1 MKRGWQAACA
11 CFFLI
16 FAFAVYRSLSLP
28 LGDALGPGP
37 GFFPL
42 CLAILGATLAAT
54 LTAQVTASGAADFA
68 EPIMFPQGQALV
80 RILAVIAGLAAAA
93 AFLETMGFR
102 LVALVFCALLLPV
115 LGARN
120 PIVIAVFAG
129 LGSFGVFHV
138 FYHWLKVPLPIGTFG
153 I

>member
-1 MKRGWQAACA
+1 MKRGWQVACA

-16 FAFAVYRSLSLP
+16 FAFFIYRSLHLP
-28 LGDALGPGP
+28 LRDTLGPGP

-42 CLAILGATLAAT
+42 CLAVFGSLLVVTLV
-54 LTAQVTASGAADFA
+54 LEVSASGSAAFA
-68 EPIMFPQGQALV
+68 EPIMFPRGLALA
-80 RILAVIAGLAAAA
+80 RIVAVIAGLAIAA
-93 AFLETMGFR
+93 AFLETAGFR
-102 LVALVFCALLLPV
+102 LVAFAFCAALLPA

-120 PIVIAVFAG
+120 PIVIAIFAA

>member
-1 MKRGWQAACA
+1 MKRGWQVACA

-16 FAFAVYRSLSLP
+16 FAFALYRSLLLP
-28 LGDALGPGP
+28 LRDTLGPGP

-42 CLAILGATLAAT
+42 CLAILGGVLVAILA
-54 LTAQVTASGAADFA
+54 VEVSASGSAAFA
-68 EPIMFPQGQALV
+68 EPILFPHGLFLV
-80 RILAVIAGLAAAA
+80 RILAVVAGLAASA
-93 AFLETMGFR
+93 AFLDVAGFR
-102 LVALVFCALLLPV
+102 LVAFAFCALLLPI

-120 PIVIAVFAG
+120 PVVIAIFAA